1 MRKALL
7 VVNSVVGSA
16 LLTAATTVG
25 TLLYLMFTTGKESV
39 HREGLFGSLFF
50 ETREAPGGVT
60 QASMGVANP
69 TALVIVFLLFFV
81 VLALTQVSYRELKQ
95 YRGQLI
101 EEKSDI

>member
-1 MRKALL
+1 
-7 VVNSVVGSA
+7 
-16 LLTAATTVG
+16 
-25 TLLYLMFTTGKESV
+25 
-39 HREGLFGSLFF
+39 
-50 ETREAPGGVT
+50 
-60 QASMGVANP
+60 MGVANP